1 MVDWRDED
9 PGLPIKL
16 GPVSNG
22 EFLPEPLSPTVTEAL
37 RMAREQCDRAADRLR
52 IDRREFLKM
61 AAASAITLFFLD
73 RFTARAEAHAGGRF
87 VIPRD
92 ALWDPSAAETRLSG
106 DEFIMDVQ
114 GHLLEY
120 DLNPATRGRRFWGS
134 QFPQVNCGDDD
145 PRACF
150 SMTHFM
156 EEMFLRSDT
165 SMAVVS
171 ALPIHPEGSPLPIEV
186 MAETR
191 RVALGLN
198 RDDRILLHAQAL
210 PQVGSI
216 EATLDEM
223 EATAARYPVAGWK
236 TFTHFRDPETGN
248 RFWLDDHESRV
259 PAVGRSFIEKS
270 LELGINIICVHK
282 GLSGGDHYASPVD
295 IGAVARDYPEMNFV
309 VYHCGFEVA
318 ASEGPYTETTRNVGV
333 NRLISSLIDNGI
345 RPGNN
350 VYGEL
355 GSTWWYL
362 MRTPTQAAHVLGKL
376 LTYLG
381 EDRILWGTD
390 SIFYGSPQDQIEAM
404 RAFEITPSFGD
415 RYGYPMLTPYVK
427 SKIFGRNAAG
437 LYRVKPVRRS
447 WSFDR
452 DDIRDLRRT
461 FPDGNRAWG
470 PVTLDEYHRF
480 HDYHQGWA

>member
-37 RMAREQCDRAADRLR
+37 RAAREQCDRAADRLS

-61 AAASAITLFFLD
+61 AAASAITLYFLD
-73 RFTARAEAHAGGRF
+73 RFTSRAEAHPGGRF

-92 ALWDPSAAETRLSG
+92 ALWEPAAAEVRLSG

-134 QFPQVNCGDDD
+134 QFPQMNCGDDD

-186 MAETR
+186 MDETR
-191 RVALGLN
+191 RVALGLS

-216 EATLDEM
+216 DATLEEM

-236 TFTHFRDPETGN
+236 TFTHFRDPQTGN
-248 RFWLDDHESRV
+248 RFWLDDHEAGM
-259 PAVGRSFIEKS
+259 PQVGRAFIEKS

-282 GLSGGDHYASPVD
+282 GLSGGDRYSSPVD
-295 IGAVARDYPEMNFV
+295 IGAVARDYPDMNFV
-309 VYHCGFEVA
+309 VYHCGFEVSG
-318 ASEGPYTETTRNVGV
+318 SEGPYTDSTRDVGV
-333 NRLISSLIDNGI
+333 NRLISSLVDNGI
-345 RPGNN
+345 EPGSN

-404 RAFEITPSFGD
+404 RAFEITPSFRD
-415 RYGYPMLTPYVK
+415 RYQYPKLTPYVK
-427 SKIFGRNAAG
+427 RKIFGLNAAD
-437 LYRVKPVRRS
+437 LYGVEPVRRW

-461 FPDGNRAWG
+461 FPDGNKPWG
-470 PVTLDEYHRF
+470 PATMEEFRRF
-480 HDYHQGWA
+480 HEYHQGWA